1 MPTRSSSPAR
11 KARSRSPAAAE
22 KRSRSLLLWLVGIS
36 LQAITVLWLL
46 DTPFV
51 AADPTRIFLAGVAS
65 LVAIAA
71 AARHAFKSHGCVFSP
86 SAIFFSLTTWS
97 ALVDLTIAAALVG
110 VTSLGKFYVF
120 QGEEYFKSS
129 FGFGVLGWDGTFH
142 YMLQLYLAHAT
153 LLDRP
158 RRVAGLLWCG
168 SILNS
173 LPVVLLGGATGTHSA
188 TLKPSTLLNAPYI
201 LAPLLYLHAILPAA
215 SAPPKIKA
223 RAPLLGRLRA
233 ARVVDHGFALFH
245 VAAILLH
252 CFRAAVV
259 LGSLSPACVAY
270 AAAHEPALAATATD
284 AFGPLRVQILEFFFY
299 LAPFHGWAL
308 ASAYAPPSETL
319 ACWATVAAG
328 AYLQA
333 LCGCYIPSSA
343 FQWVGF
349 GPLQP
354 ATTGA
359 LFWGVAAALVALPP
373 AYAARCWQQVK
384 P

>member
-1 MPTRSSSPAR
+1 
-11 KARSRSPAAAE
+11 
-22 KRSRSLLLWLVGIS
+22 
-36 LQAITVLWLL
+36 
-46 DTPFV
+46 
-51 AADPTRIFLAGVAS
+51 
-65 LVAIAA
+65 
-71 AARHAFKSHGCVFSP
+71 
-86 SAIFFSLTTWS
+86 
-97 ALVDLTIAAALVG
+97 
-110 VTSLGKFYVF
+110 
-120 QGEEYFKSS
+120 
-129 FGFGVLGWDGTFH
+129 
-142 YMLQLYLAHAT
+142 MLQLYLAHAT

-215 SAPPKIKA
+215 SPPPKTKA

-270 AAAHEPALAATATD
+270 AAAHEPALAATAAD

-333 LCGCYIPSSA
+333 LFGCYIPSSA

-359 LFWGVAAALVALPP
+359 LFWGVAAALVVLPP